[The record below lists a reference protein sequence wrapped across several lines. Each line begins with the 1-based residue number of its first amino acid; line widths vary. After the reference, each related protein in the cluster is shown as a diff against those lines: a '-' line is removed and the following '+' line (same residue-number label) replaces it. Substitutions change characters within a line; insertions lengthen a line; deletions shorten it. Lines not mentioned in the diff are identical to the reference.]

1 MAPSPQPVAV
11 AVLLLALRLPLCN
24 TQQARG
30 GGPIAAAPS
39 AFRVP
44 SAGGAARVDGEQLFI
59 ATQAKQAEQQRARD
73 AQSGGGRGLIC
84 HSGRCDKGCRTC
96 SGDALPITISCPA
109 ELHASADP
117 GKPFAKLTPQS
128 ATAATPRSPGDS
140 HKVSWP
146 VQPSAMPTDFQVDG
160 VPAYAIG
167 RTKVTYEVIDKQT
180 GGVTA
185 SCDTHIEI
193 LDTEAPALTCPP
205 ALDNATMAL
214 TLLQLTANITAID
227 NSGERLTPTCLPIGR
242 KGGGAAASFKPL
254 SAAPPDAV
262 HCSAKDSAGNAAQC
276 IIRSA
281 AASLDTEEWT
291 TVAAAAIAAAQPHL
305 TAILASLVA
314 CAALLSRGRDAPQ
327 PSGAHDLE
335 QPATPFSA
343 ARRGGSGS
351 PTAEEKLEFEQV
363 RRPLSNPR
371 CGRFLPRC
379 C

>member
-1 MAPSPQPVAV
+1 MAPSSAQPAVAV

-30 GGPIAAAPS
+30 GGTIAAAPS

-44 SAGGAARVDGEQLFI
+44 SASGATRVDGEQLFI
-59 ATQAKQAEQQRARD
+59 ATQAKQAEQQRD
-73 AQSGGGRGLIC
+73 AQSGGRGLIC

-117 GKPFAKLTPQS
+117 GQAFAKLTPQS
-128 ATAATPRSPGDS
+128 ATAATLSPGDA

-193 LDTEAPALTCPP
+193 LDTEAPVLTCPP

-214 TLLQLTANITAID
+214 TLLQLTANISAID

-262 HCSAKDSAGNAAQC
+262 RNFD
-276 IIRSA
+276 
-281 AASLDTEEWT
+281 
-291 TVAAAAIAAAQPHL
+291 
-305 TAILASLVA
+305 
-314 CAALLSRGRDAPQ
+314 
-327 PSGAHDLE
+327 
-335 QPATPFSA
+335 
-343 ARRGGSGS
+343 
-351 PTAEEKLEFEQV
+351 
-363 RRPLSNPR
+363 
-371 CGRFLPRC
+371 
-379 C
+379 